1 MAVIETIVPIFLL
14 IAFGYVVQRLDLV
27 KAEFIS
33 EANRFVFLFSLP
45 FLIFTGIAR
54 SSLKDVALTHV
65 LAVLMPTVAVM
76 ILASLAGFLG
86 GLKRGRL
93 GTFVQTTFHGN
104 VTYIGLAVL
113 LYMIGEEGLRR
124 GSILIGFLIL
134 LNNTMAIAILSWTSQ
149 RHGDTGKAMLAVVKS
164 PVIIAA
170 FLGLAVLYLS
180 IPVPGILLRSMTLLG
195 NIALPLALMIIGAS
209 MSPEKLRS
217 SLGASAAISAMKL
230 FVLPCLSVL
239 ACRAMGISPGDGLT
253 GVILLA
259 TPVATTSYI
268 LAHQLGG
275 DRDLASGAVTLST
288 LLSPVVFGLW
298 VYVLRG

>member
-1 MAVIETIVPIFLL
+1 MAVIETIAPIFLL
-14 IAFGYVVQRLDLV
+14 IIFGHVIQRLGLV
-27 KAEFIS
+27 KEQFIS

-54 SSLKDVALTHV
+54 SSLRDVAAGHIF
-65 LAVLMPTVAVM
+65 AVLIPTAAVM
-76 ILASLAGFLG
+76 ILSTVVGFLG
-86 GLKRGRL
+86 GLKKGRL

-134 LNNTMAIAILSWTSQ
+134 LNNTMAIAVLSWTSQ
-149 RHGDTGKAMLAVVKS
+149 KQRHTGRAMLAVVRS

-170 FLGLAVLYLS
+170 FLGLLVLYFS
-180 IPVPGILLRSMTLLG
+180 IPLPGILLRSMTLLG

-209 MSPEKLRS
+209 MSPGTLRT
-217 SLGASAAISAMKL
+217 SLGTSAVISGMKL
-230 FVLPCLSVL
+230 LVLPYLSVL
-239 ACRAMGISPGDGLT
+239 SCKAIGIPMTDGLT
-253 GVILLA
+253 GVLLLA

-275 DRDLASGAVTLST
+275 DTDLASGAVTLST

-298 VYVLRG
+298 VYVLKG